1 MAAEGRGS
9 LTSTSMRQSE
19 TGTSAAASSREA
31 EARASLLL
39 MTPRK
44 WRLVCF
50 FEALVRFLKPLVPPL
65 PPVDDATAP
74 PVSILV
80 VEYWNL
86 GDLAILVPFL
96 RNQLSAGA
104 NFPPCSNWP
113 RVLSRG
119 PRNCG

>member
-9 LTSTSMRQSE
+9 LTSTPMRQSD
-19 TGTSAAASSREA
+19 TGTSAAAGPREA

-44 WRLVCF
+44 WRLVCV
-50 FEALVRFLKPLVPPL
+50 FEALVRFLKPLLPPL
-65 PPVDDATAP
+65 PPVDNPTEP
-74 PVSILV
+74 PKSILV

-96 RNQLSAGA
+96 RNLRQ
-104 NFPPCSNWP
+104 
-113 RVLSRG
+113 
-119 PRNCG
+119 